1 MGKLRIGETFLFRP
15 AGLPQ
20 GRTVTG
26 TVIYINRAHRFFT
39 VQYEL
44 AGRRFR
50 ESFKY

>member
-39 VQYEL
+39 VLYEL
-44 AGRRFR
+44 NGSIFR